1 MSYVALMAMC
11 ILFIELFIRLKMRD
25 RIDRIF
31 KVSREA
37 AKIITSK
44 ELSDRQKEVLVRRS
58 SMTLLKSTLTFSS
71 LFLFMAMAVFGVRL
85 AFICF
90 SPGMK
95 AHLDQSM
102 LSPVVMVLLT
112 ISAVI
117 YVWLRGAI
125 ERRLQS
131 T

>member
-44 ELSDRQKEVLVRRS
+44 ELSDKQKEVLVRRS
-58 SMTLLKSTLTFSS
+58 SITLLKATLTFSS

-85 AFICF
+85 AFIYF

-95 AHLDQSM
+95 AHLDQSI

-112 ISAVI
+112 ISAII